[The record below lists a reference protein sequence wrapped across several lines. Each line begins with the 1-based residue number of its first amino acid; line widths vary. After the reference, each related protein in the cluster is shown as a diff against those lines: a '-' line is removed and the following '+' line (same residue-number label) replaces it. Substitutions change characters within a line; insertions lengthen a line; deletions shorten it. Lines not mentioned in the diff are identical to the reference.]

1 MYDFA
6 GRMEVLVNRREL
18 LWTTIAATGAFGRLL
33 HAQDKELDPL
43 KVTPATHKLLF
54 ENQFVRVIESK
65 APAGETEPKH
75 EHPHSV
81 TVYLAD
87 ADSEI
92 RTFPDGKT
100 NRVHRKAGTAAW
112 SEAVVHEIKN
122 VGATP
127 SHTIRIELK
136 C

>member
-1 MYDFA
+1 MILANA
-6 GRMEVLVNRREL
+6 GGLVNRREL
-18 LWTTIAATGAFGRLL
+18 LWTSIAASGALGHLL
-33 HAQDKELDPL
+33 QAQEKDLDPL
-43 KVTPATHKLLF
+43 KVTPQTHKLLF
-54 ENQFVRVIESK
+54 ENQFVRVTESTVS
-65 APAGETEPKH
+65 PGETEPKH

-87 ADSEI
+87 ADTEI
-92 RTFPDGKT
+92 KTFPEGKT
-100 NRVHRKAGTAAW
+100 SRVHRKAGTAGW
-112 SEAVVHEIKN
+112 SEAIVHEIKN